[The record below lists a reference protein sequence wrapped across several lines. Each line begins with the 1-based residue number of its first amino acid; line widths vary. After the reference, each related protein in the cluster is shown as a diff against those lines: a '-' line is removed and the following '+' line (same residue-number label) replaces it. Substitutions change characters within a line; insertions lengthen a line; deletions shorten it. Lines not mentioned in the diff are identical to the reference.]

1 MTKPQT
7 ATVMCEDGLRRCFW
21 CANDPIYMEYHDAEW
36 GRPEHDDL
44 KIFEKLC
51 LEGFQ
56 AGLSWITI
64 LRKREAFRLG
74 FKGFDPH
81 VVACFGKRD
90 VDRLMNDTGIVR
102 NRQKIEA
109 TISNAKVM
117 VGLLDS
123 GISLSEI
130 FWSHAPRKAPKIPR
144 RVGDHVATTPE
155 SIALSKDLLS
165 RGFRF
170 VGPTTMYAA
179 MQSLGL
185 VNDHFLSCDFRTSDT

>member
-1 MTKPQT
+1 MI
-7 ATVMCEDGLRRCFW
+7 CEDGHRRCFW
-21 CANDPIYMEYHDAEW
+21 CASDPIYMKYHDTEW
-36 GRPEHDDL
+36 GRPEHDDF

-64 LRKREAFRLG
+64 LRKRESFRRA

-81 VVACFGKRD
+81 KMVRFNSRD
-90 VDRLMNDTGIVR
+90 IDRLMNDTGIVR

-109 TISNAKVM
+109 AINNARVM
-117 VGLLDS
+117 VDLLDN
-123 GISLSEI
+123 GVSLSEI
-130 FWSHAPRKAPKIPR
+130 VWSHAPRKAPKVPAK
-144 RVGDHVATTPE
+144 VGDHVATTTE
-155 SIALSKDLLS
+155 SVVLSKDLIS

-185 VNDHFLSCDFRTSDT
+185 VNDHFRTCDFRSLDT